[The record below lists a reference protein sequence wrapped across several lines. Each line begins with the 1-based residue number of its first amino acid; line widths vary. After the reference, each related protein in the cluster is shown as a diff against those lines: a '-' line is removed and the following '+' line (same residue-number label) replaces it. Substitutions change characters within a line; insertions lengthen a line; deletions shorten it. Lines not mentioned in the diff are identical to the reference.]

1 MGTGDHLCVF
11 GDGNGSRRM
20 KSLHNRLTI
29 LLAIAVVSS
38 VLLLAES
45 VSVSPASADVIDAPT
60 CSTGGA
66 VPDAANNP
74 GLVSDCES
82 LLVGRDTLAGKAT
95 LDWSAGRPIAQW
107 EGVSVEGT
115 PARVMALRLI
125 SKQLNGKMPP
135 ELGDLSSLQG
145 LDLYNNDLSGE
156 IPAELGNLS
165 NLQGLTLS
173 YNLLTG
179 AIPAELGGLTNLRE
193 LFLIGNQLSGKIPA
207 EVGDLSSLR
216 ELSFAKNRLTGEIP
230 SELGSLS
237 GLEWLVLSG
246 NELTGEIPS
255 ELGDISNLQYLEL
268 DENQLSGD
276 IPEELGNLSKLEV
289 LALQN
294 NRLTG
299 QIPSEF
305 DHLSNLEYLHLSGN
319 LLTGCIPGGLRG
331 RLNDDF
337 DMLGL
342 PYCDVLL
349 SGLTVSPRALTPPFD
364 PYHINYTALRGS
376 RSLTVKAV
384 NEHDAVVRFLDQNGD
399 EISDGDAAQDGLQ
412 IDLNEGI
419 TAVKVAVTSPDGRVT
434 RSYTVFF
441 RQPTSCATDGAV
453 PDPTANP
460 GLVTDCE
467 TLLAARDTLAGTV
480 NLNWSSDTP
489 IAQWEGITVEGTPAR
504 VTRLDLA
511 RWELTG
517 KIPPELGSLT
527 GLRVLSLH
535 HNELTGPIPPEL
547 GGLINLEILELAV
560 NRLRGGIPPE
570 LGSLT
575 NLKEVRLHVNRLT
588 GTLPS
593 ELGSLSNLNHMT
605 ISFNPLTGAIPA
617 ELGNLTNLRS
627 LDLTWNGLT
636 GSIPATLRQP
646 PRLGTSVAPRES
658 IGRAAAGRVGQPR
671 EPEIALPR
679 P

>member
-1 MGTGDHLCVF
+1 
-11 GDGNGSRRM
+11 M

-45 VSVSPASADVIDAPT
+45 VSVSPASADVNDAPT

-82 LLVGRDTLAGKAT
+82 LLAGRDTLAGKAT
-95 LDWSAGRPIAQW
+95 LDWSAERPIAQW

-399 EISDGDAAQDGLQ
+399 EISDGDSAQDGLQ

-453 PDPTANP
+453 PDPTASP
-460 GLVTDCE
+460 GLVFDCE

-480 NLNWSSDTP
+480 TLNWSSDTP
-489 IAQWEGITVEGTPAR
+489 IAQWEGI
-504 VTRLDLA
+504 A
-511 RWELTG
+511 RW
-517 KIPPELGSLT
+517 
-527 GLRVLSLH
+527 RVLRRASRDW
-535 HNELTGPIPPEL
+535 TS
-547 GGLINLEILELAV
+547 
-560 NRLRGGIPPE
+560 RGG
-570 LGSLT
+570 S
-575 NLKEVRLHVNRLT
+575 
-588 GTLPS
+588 
-593 ELGSLSNLNHMT
+593 
-605 ISFNPLTGAIPA
+605 
-617 ELGNLTNLRS
+617 
-627 LDLTWNGLT
+627 
-636 GSIPATLRQP
+636 
-646 PRLGTSVAPRES
+646 
-658 IGRAAAGRVGQPR
+658 
-671 EPEIALPR
+671 
-679 P
+679 